1 MANLVQ
7 RWHKNHARIG
17 LQFPLFHTGLA
28 CSRMVFFEC
37 TISWMI
43 HPSLAQVWEPRC
55 KGDLP
60 CGRERSALVSRPFR
74 CSASTAR
81 LESAS
86 HFVRAIS
93 CMAWVVRLLYSFSGV
108 LLGSS
113 LCTKTFWLKDLHLR
127 HPFHFY
133 MCMGFQLAF
142 SHASGHAFHFM
153 LSLLS

>member
-1 MANLVQ
+1 MTDVHVRELNAREEATEGPPSSLLLV
-7 RWHKNHARIG
+7 
-17 LQFPLFHTGLA
+17 TLA
-28 CSRMVFFEC
+28 GNE
-37 TISWMI
+37 
-43 HPSLAQVWEPRC
+43 
-55 KGDLP
+55 
-60 CGRERSALVSRPFR
+60 
-74 CSASTAR
+74 
-81 LESAS
+81 
-86 HFVRAIS
+86 
-93 CMAWVVRLLYSFSGV
+93 RLLYSFSGV